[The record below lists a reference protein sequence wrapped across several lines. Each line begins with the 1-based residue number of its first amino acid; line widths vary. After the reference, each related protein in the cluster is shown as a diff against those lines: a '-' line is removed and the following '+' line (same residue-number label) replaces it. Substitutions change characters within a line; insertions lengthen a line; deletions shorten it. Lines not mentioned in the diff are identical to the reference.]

1 MCEIISKMCYNITHM
16 EVNCMATITT
26 RVDDN
31 VKDEFLVFC
40 DRIGL
45 TASALFN
52 MFAKTCVREQ
62 KIPFEINALHY
73 EARMAND
80 ILSNAHEKL
89 KDVSYM
95 SDEEVADEIMKD
107 RREKFSY
114 ASTKNNA

>member
-1 MCEIISKMCYNITHM
+1 
-16 EVNCMATITT
+16 MATITT

-31 VKDEFLVFC
+31 VKDDFLMFC

-62 KIPFEINALHY
+62 KIPFEVNALHY
-73 EARMAND
+73 EARYAND
-80 ILSNAHEKL
+80 ILNRAHEEVKNIA
-89 KDVSYM
+89 YM

-114 ASTKNNA
+114 ASIKNNA